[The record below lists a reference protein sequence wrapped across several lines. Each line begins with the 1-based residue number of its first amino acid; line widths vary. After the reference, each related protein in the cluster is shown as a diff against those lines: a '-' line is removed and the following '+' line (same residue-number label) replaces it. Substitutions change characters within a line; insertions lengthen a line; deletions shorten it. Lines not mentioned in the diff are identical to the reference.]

1 MDRFIDGG
9 EMDVGCLYFLSGM
22 EGNEILKLDGCF
34 VHIPAFGVID
44 HRFWHNWIIVSSL
57 LGGFKLFISF

>member
-22 EGNEILKLDGCF
+22 GGNEILKLDGCF
-34 VHIPAFGVID
+34 VHIAAFGVID
-44 HRFWHNWIIVSSL
+44 HRF
-57 LGGFKLFISF
+57 